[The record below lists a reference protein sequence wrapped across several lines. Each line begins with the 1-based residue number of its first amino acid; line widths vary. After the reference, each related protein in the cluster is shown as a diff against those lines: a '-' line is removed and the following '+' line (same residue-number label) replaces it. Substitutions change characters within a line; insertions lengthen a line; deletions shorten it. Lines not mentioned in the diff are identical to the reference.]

1 TQIRRESRRLHRFA
15 LRESCGCRRRRPGL
29 PASPSSGRQPLAG
42 SRAAPSQRRRPPPSP
57 PSSSPW
63 DSRAPSPPPIRRGGV
78 FPVAR
83 EVGDGDQVVFAAELF
98 RLAAPASPAD
108 ATRRAVDSAAPAP
121 IRGFLRPAPLLPHVR
136 SFPRPAPL
144 LPLVRAIR
152 RRAPAILPQSASSS
166 VSSLRPCAP
175 LVDVQQNISLRP
187 YLSHIVINKMFP
199 SITCPIQ
206 SNLRHTQR

>member
-1 TQIRRESRRLHRFA
+1 
-15 LRESCGCRRRRPGL
+15 
-29 PASPSSGRQPLAG
+29 
-42 SRAAPSQRRRPPPSP
+42 
-57 PSSSPW
+57 
-63 DSRAPSPPPIRRGGV
+63 
-78 FPVAR
+78 
-83 EVGDGDQVVFAAELF
+83 VGDGDQVVFAADLF

-121 IRGFLRPAPLLPHVR
+121 ICGFLRPAPLLPHVR

-175 LVDVQQNISLRP
+175 LVDVQQVCIA
-187 YLSHIVINKMFP
+187 VIQMDNWQGVNGLYTLAFWQV
-199 SITCPIQ
+199 I
-206 SNLRHTQR
+206 